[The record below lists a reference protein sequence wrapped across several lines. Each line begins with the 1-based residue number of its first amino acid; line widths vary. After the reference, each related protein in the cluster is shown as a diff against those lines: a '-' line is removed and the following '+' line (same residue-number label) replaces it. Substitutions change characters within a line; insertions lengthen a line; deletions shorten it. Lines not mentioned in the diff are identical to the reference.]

1 MHFGIKRNLLSS
13 ISLVKHPLVT
23 FAKEILDG
31 ELHFLCGE
39 IYSVNLSN
47 QSDYCKIRDR
57 KKLQIRTIS
66 P

>member
-13 ISLVKHPLVT
+13 ISLVKHSLVT

-31 ELHFLCGE
+31 EPHFLCGE

-57 KKLQIRTIS
+57 
-66 P
+66 